1 MKSLFLLYAD
11 LIGIVQNVSSTLSI
25 RRKSNN
31 DTIPKRDITIADDS
45 YVMRVWFIFISTSCL
60 IQPYLHLMSFQPILL
75 QE

>member
-45 YVMRVWFIFISTSCL
+45 YVMRV
-60 IQPYLHLMSFQPILL
+60 
-75 QE
+75 